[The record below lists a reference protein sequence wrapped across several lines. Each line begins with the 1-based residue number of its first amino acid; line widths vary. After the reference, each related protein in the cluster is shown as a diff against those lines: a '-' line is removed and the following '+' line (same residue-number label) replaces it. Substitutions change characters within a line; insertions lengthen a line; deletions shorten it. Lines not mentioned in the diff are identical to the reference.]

1 MVNTACSCEPI
12 YLSRLSRRRGRH
24 PNVWNS
30 PSAGVDVGGSG
41 VSAAG
46 AGFWREQRPDQPPSW
61 REQRPDQ
68 PPSWRP
74 HRVARMPG
82 PPPLAPAETTVSS
95 PHSSIA
101 PFPMAAK
108 QRCDASPA
116 APRAAPSLSVTGA
129 AIPGAVR
136 RMVVTPSPSYEGVQN
151 LALCRKRLLACISER
166 SCVLDLIG
174 HATPSR
180 LSHTTPSAKWSPD
193 PIGPLSPECA
203 RVLEEAAQGQ
213 KEVMAIR
220 SEISHVIK
228 KVAHLQSRA
237 RQRVTQGLGQKLVE
251 TNCLARA
258 LQVSAGHTRMAIHQ
272 AQRWHA
278 AISTAQGYIEGPKRY
293 GDIPLRKRLD
303 RPMVKVYQRHPGTQ
317 LPEATGILQAGE
329 GLSHSLAACKG
340 DLEQLV
346 SAQHMLAA
354 DLRDKVAATR
364 VDAEAARF
372 RRRCATFRY

>member
-1 MVNTACSCEPI
+1 MSLAACSEAWGVCENAGN
-12 YLSRLSRRRGRH
+12 SRSKARGRAML
-24 PNVWNS
+24 PTSREVEVNVS
-30 PSAGVDVGGSG
+30 VRHMYLYSREVRGV
-41 VSAAG
+41 
-46 AGFWREQRPDQPPSW
+46 
-61 REQRPDQ
+61 
-68 PPSWRP
+68 
-74 HRVARMPG
+74 VAR
-82 PPPLAPAETTVSS
+82 LRAE
-95 PHSSIA
+95 
-101 PFPMAAK
+101 
-108 QRCDASPA
+108 CG
-116 APRAAPSLSVTGA
+116 SLSVH
-129 AIPGAVR
+129 AVALAHSQGDLKKALGHVRNEKQANVQASSMRSR
-136 RMVVTPSPSYEGVQN
+136 RPTREVGPDEVDVLLGVERKQLAELESVLAETLLRAEALQQN

-180 LSHTTPSAKWSPD
+180 LSHTTPSAQWSPD

-203 RVLEEAAQGQ
+203 RMLEEAAQGQ

-220 SEISHVIK
+220 SEIGHVIK

-237 RQRVTQGLGQKLVE
+237 RQRVTQGLGQKLVQ

-293 GDIPLRKRLD
+293 GDIPLRERLD

-317 LPEATGILQAGE
+317 LPEATGVLQAGE

-372 RRRCATFRY
+372 RRRCATLRY